1 MACVTTEEP
10 RDYKLGNFLSNTIY
24 KFGLK
29 DFSVYN
35 SNTLIYHDTNR
46 HILFFTF
53 LKENF
58 RPISSDIIYTYIND
72 SLHNFLTDDKT
83 SYFLN
88 IFSRILR
95 LHPMLTAY
103 NYQIIMDELL
113 AHIYKQY
120 ITTSIKYSEAE
131 LSLIFSPIVSRT
143 FDFNKPFHKKLNN
156 YIMDKTAIE
165 DRINKIYVKYT
176 SFLNEYNHYEG
187 TIITPMQGIY
197 NTVKFIKK
205 ALDLVYSSS
214 NKLTAHLSIN
224 ERITLIPV
232 IIRDSSYYLQEYDKI
247 RIVNPLNEI
256 KSTDD
261 QIMYKILASHAYH
274 DNDKK
279 AFIEYYKKAYSIKK
293 DFSESE
299 YYVDNLPQG
308 LLLEFMQI
316 LFNKNIK
323 NTPRQ
328 CNNCHYYF
336 IPMTKKAMYCDLITT
351 NNKSTC
357 KKIVPSKRQ
366 SEEIKNDIILS
377 IMAKTTSKY
386 TMRLKRA
393 LSNSYPNAIKKCEE
407 NSQTWKNYMEIAK
420 LLYKKNTNSISKEK
434 KAKLLQCLQE
444 LDKKIDKGEE
454 LPCID
459 DWKTTWIF

>member
-1 MACVTTEEP
+1 MVYVTTEESH
-10 RDYKLGNFLSNTIY
+10 DYKLGNFLGNTIY
-24 KFGLK
+24 KLGSK
-29 DFSVYN
+29 GFSVYN
-35 SNTLIYHDTNR
+35 SNTFIYEDTNR
-46 HILFFTF
+46 HKLFFTL
-53 LKENF
+53 LKGNF
-58 RPISSDIIYTYIND
+58 RPISSEIIYTYIND
-72 SLHNFLTDDKT
+72 SIHNLHINDKF
-83 SYFLN
+83 SCLFN
-88 IFSRILR
+88 SFSRILH
-95 LHPMLTAY
+95 LHPMMIAY
-103 NYQIIMDELL
+103 DYQIIIDELL
-113 AHIYKQY
+113 THIYKQY

-131 LSLIFSPIVSRT
+131 LSLIFSPIVSRK
-143 FDFNKPFHKKLNN
+143 FDFNKPFHKKSNH
-156 YIMDKTAIE
+156 YIMDKTDIE
-165 DRINKIYVKYT
+165 DRINKIYVRYT

-197 NTVKFIKK
+197 NTVNFIKK

-256 KSTDD
+256 ISTDD
-261 QIMYKILASHAYH
+261 QIMYKFLASHAYH
-274 DNDKK
+274 DNDRE

-293 DFSESE
+293 DFSDSE

-336 IPMTKKAMYCDLITT
+336 IPITKKAMYCDLITT
-351 NNKSTC
+351 TKSPC
-357 KKIVPSKRQ
+357 NKIVPSKRQ

-393 LSNSYPNAIKKCEE
+393 LSNCYPNAIKKCEE

-420 LLYKKNTNSISKEK
+420 PLYKKNINSISKEK

-454 LPCID
+454 LPCIN
-459 DWKTTWIF
+459 DWKTTWIC